1 MAGRMVRCPDANGGG
16 DCCRGSWPVAQGSW
30 LMMGCVRASVRA
42 CAEREKAPW
51 PSAPALGLSARV
63 TRCRARPM
71 SCVTPPSSPAAGR
84 VRSDVAW
91 PRAGTPTPATPGL
104 PKPPVKRA
112 GARGQRRSRL
122 GTKAE
127 GRAWAHHARSPGM
140 GDGASRAR
148 APARCACPAS
158 PVLALSLLLGG
169 GGEIVRVREG
179 AVARSSTGR
188 GEVG

>member
-16 DCCRGSWPVAQGSW
+16 HCCRGSWPVAQGSW

-91 PRAGTPTPATPGL
+91 PRAGTPTPATPAL
-104 PKPPVKRA
+104 PKPPGSRGQEHA
-112 GARGQRRSRL
+112 ASGARILEPKQKG
-122 GTKAE
+122 
-127 GRAWAHHARSPGM
+127 GRGRIMPGVREWATEQAV
-140 GDGASRAR
+140 RAR
-148 APARCACPAS
+148 PRVALAQPAQSLPCPCCWA
-158 PVLALSLLLGG
+158 A
-169 GGEIVRVREG
+169 
-179 AVARSSTGR
+179 AARL
-188 GEVG
+188 